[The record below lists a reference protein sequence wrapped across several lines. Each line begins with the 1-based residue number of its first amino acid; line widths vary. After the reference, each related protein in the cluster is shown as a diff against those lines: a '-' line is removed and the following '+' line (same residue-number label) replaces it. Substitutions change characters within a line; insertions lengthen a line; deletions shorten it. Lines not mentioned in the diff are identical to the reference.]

1 MSNIK
6 RNLALIGSTAVI
18 ASVGIGGVMA
28 AQADTGTAPSHSAVQ
43 KSETPEVGETED
55 GPDQGPDAN
64 PNEPGHQDA
73 DETGEAAEG
82 AEQADDT
89 ETADGAE
96 GAEGAEQAD
105 DTETADGPDQGP
117 DANLNEP
124 GHQDADETGESK

>member
-28 AQADTGTAPSHSAVQ
+28 AQADTGKSPSHPAVQ
-43 KSETPEVGETED
+43 KSETAEVGETAD

-73 DETGEAAEG
+73 NETGE
-82 AEQADDT
+82 T
-89 ETADGAE
+89 
-96 GAEGAEQAD
+96 
-105 DTETADGPDQGP
+105 
-117 DANLNEP
+117 
-124 GHQDADETGESK
+124 K